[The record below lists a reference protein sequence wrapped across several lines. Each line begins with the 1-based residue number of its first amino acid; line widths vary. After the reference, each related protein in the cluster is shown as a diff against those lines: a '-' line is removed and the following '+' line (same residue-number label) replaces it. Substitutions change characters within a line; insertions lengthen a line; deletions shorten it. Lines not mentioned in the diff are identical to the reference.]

1 MGLRTHGDQ
10 HMTIC
15 RAGDDETPETPPLTQ
30 TGSAADTTPAN
41 PTNSGL
47 PNTGHTDAPLT
58 RRAAR
63 DAEAKSSRRSATTP
77 ARRSTTAAR
86 AESPRRANVAGAMRA
101 TGTHAARPAATTAR
115 TASDKPTS
123 SSRKRKFMAPIVLT
137 VAAGMFGTMAVPAAF
152 ASTQSTGAS
161 DTATAQQAIRTTQ
174 SQQLSVS
181 DAAALADTSRDGYS
195 ATSTATLASEKHAAE
210 VQAARA
216 ATAKQYASYSGPTAT
231 DYLASSSTTSTAAST
246 ATTVAP
252 GTPFSLPAVVATAK
266 QYIGTPYVFGGATP
280 AGFDCSGYVMFVYAQ
295 YGINLAHSVPLQDQ
309 AGTTIPES
317 QAQPGDVVI
326 FNNEAHDG
334 FYMGNGMIM
343 DAPKPG
349 GSVSIRPIWT
359 SDYHIV
365 RMG

>member
-1 MGLRTHGDQ
+1 M
-10 HMTIC
+10 
-15 RAGDDETPETPPLTQ
+15 TQ
-30 TGSAADTTPAN
+30 TGTAADVTPVN
-41 PTNSGL
+41 PTNTENATS
-47 PNTGHTDAPLT
+47 PTDAPLT
-58 RRAAR
+58 RRASR
-63 DAEAKSSRRSATTP
+63 EAEGRAPRRSSAT
-77 ARRSTTAAR
+77 A
-86 AESPRRANVAGAMRA
+86 AMRA
-101 TGTHAARPAATTAR
+101 TGTHAVRKAAPAAHTA
-115 TASDKPTS
+115 TAKPS
-123 SSRKRKFMAPIVLT
+123 SVSRKRRFMAPIVLT

-152 ASTQSTGAS
+152 AATQPTGAS
-161 DTATAQQAIRTTQ
+161 DAATAQQAVRTTE

-181 DAAALADTSRDGYS
+181 DAAALADTNRDGYS
-195 ATSTATLASEKHAAE
+195 ATAQSTLDAAKHAAD
-210 VQAARA
+210 VAAARA
-216 ATAKQYASYSGPTAT
+216 AAAKQYASYTGPTKS
-231 DYLASSSTTSTAAST
+231 DYLASSTTNTASSA
-246 ATTVAP
+246 AAAAP
-252 GTPFSLPAVVATAK
+252 AAGTPFSLPAVVATAK

-349 GSVSIRPIWT
+349 GAVSIRKIWT

-365 RMG
+365 RMGI

>member
-1 MGLRTHGDQ
+1 MGLRTHDGQ
-10 HMTIC
+10 HGPRPVGRVMT
-15 RAGDDETPETPPLTQ
+15 RRRRPHTLTQ
-30 TGSAADTTPAN
+30 TGSAADVTPAN
-41 PTNSGL
+41 PTNS
-47 PNTGHTDAPLT
+47 TDDAVAPLT

-63 DAEAKSSRRSATTP
+63 EAEAKTSRRS
-77 ARRSTTAAR
+77 
-86 AESPRRANVAGAMRA
+86 SPTRAMRA
-101 TGTHAARPAATTAR
+101 TGTHAPKPVATR
-115 TASDKPTS
+115 TAAPGDKPSS

-152 ASTQSTGAS
+152 ATTQQSGAS

-195 ATSTATLASEKHAAE
+195 ATSSATLASQKHAAE
-210 VQAARA
+210 VAAARA
-216 ATAKQYASYSGPTAT
+216 ATAKQYASYTGPTAQ
-231 DYLASSSTTSTAAST
+231 DYLAKSSAA
-246 ATTVAP
+246 ATTTTAP
-252 GTPFSLPAVVATAK
+252 AANTPFSLPAVVATAK
-266 QYIGTPYVFGGATP
+266 QYIGTPYVFGGADP
-280 AGFDCSGYVMFVYAQ
+280 SGFDCSGYVMFVYAQ

-317 QAQPGDVVI
+317 EAQPGDVVI

-365 RMG
+365 RMGV

>member
-1 MGLRTHGDQ
+1 MSAR
-10 HMTIC
+10 
-15 RAGDDETPETPPLTQ
+15 DDETPETSPLTQ

-41 PTNSGL
+41 PTNTENAA
-47 PNTGHTDAPLT
+47 PTDALLT

-63 DAEAKSSRRSATTP
+63 EAEGRAPRRSAAT
-77 ARRSTTAAR
+77 S
-86 AESPRRANVAGAMRA
+86 AMRA
-101 TGTHAARPAATTAR
+101 TGTHAVRKAAPAAG
-115 TASDKPTS
+115 TASAKPSS
-123 SSRKRKFMAPIVLT
+123 SSRKRRFMAPIVLT

-152 ASTQSTGAS
+152 AATAPTGAS
-161 DTATAQQAIRTTQ
+161 DAATAQQAIRTTE

-181 DAAALADTSRDGYS
+181 DVAALADTSRDGYG
-195 ATSTATLASEKHAAE
+195 ATSQASLDSAKHAAE
-210 VQAARA
+210 VAAARA
-216 ATAKQYASYSGPTAT
+216 AAAAQYASYTGPTKT
-231 DYLASSSTTSTAAST
+231 DYLASAKTTATSTAA
-246 ATTVAP
+246 AP
-252 GTPFSLPAVVATAK
+252 AAGTPFSLPAVVATAK

-309 AGTTIPES
+309 AGTTIPTSE
-317 QAQPGDVVI
+317 AQPGDVVI

-365 RMG
+365 RMGI